1 MRYSRQLSVIGE
13 TGQRKLENSTVA
25 VAGLGGLGCNVIT
38 HLASAGVENFI
49 IIDDQPIEES
59 NLNRQFV
66 YSEKDIGKSK
76 PEQMALWIKRLN
88 PIATVRKTEF
98 TIDENSVS
106 QIGECDIIMDC
117 LDNYDA
123 RMALNRYAYNSNI
136 KMVHG
141 GAEALVG
148 QVTVIIPNVTP
159 CLQCIFPK
167 RKIEE
172 TPSIGPM
179 VGTIGSI
186 QAMEAIKMLSV
197 RHSPLVGKLL
207 TIDQSDNMYRM
218 TDIGKDN
225 NCGCCSGKI

>member
-1 MRYSRQLSVIGE
+1 MRYSRQLFVIGE
-13 TGQRKLENSTVA
+13 TGQRKIENATVA

-49 IIDDQPIEES
+49 VIDDQSIEES
-59 NLNRQFV
+59 NLNRQFI
-66 YSEKDIGKSK
+66 YTEKDIGKSK
-76 PEQMALWIKRLN
+76 PERMAWWIKRLN
-88 PIATVRKTEF
+88 PEATVKELEF
-98 TIDENSVS
+98 TISDDTASR
-106 QIGECDIIMDC
+106 IGECDLIMDC

-123 RMALNRYAYNSNI
+123 RMALNKYAYNKNI

-167 RKIEE
+167 RKPDE
-172 TPSIGPM
+172 TPSISPM

-186 QAMEAIKMLSV
+186 QAMEAIKILSV